1 MDDLLDD
8 IDEDATAAL
17 ETAENPETRYHLREI
32 RQRLVQVREQ
42 QAQAGAETPQSASPQ
57 SPD

>member
-17 ETAENPETRYHLREI
+17 EAAENPETRYHLREI
-32 RQRLVQVREQ
+32 RQRLVQVCEQ
-42 QAQAGAETPQSASPQ
+42 QAQAGAETP
-57 SPD
+57 